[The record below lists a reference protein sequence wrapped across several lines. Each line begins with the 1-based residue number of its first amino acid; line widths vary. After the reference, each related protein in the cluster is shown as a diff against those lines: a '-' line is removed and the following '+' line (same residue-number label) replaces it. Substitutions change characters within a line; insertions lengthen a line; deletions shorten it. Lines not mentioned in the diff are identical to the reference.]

1 MVTEISVTIPHK
13 IKDSFKSE
21 RYILAFQMCLQRDLK
36 NIVTALI
43 ISTLLLIGL
52 ISLSFSTTANQN
64 ID

>member
-1 MVTEISVTIPHK
+1 MVTEISVTIAHK
-13 IKDSFKSE
+13 IKDCFKSE

-43 ISTLLLIGL
+43 ISTLFLIGL
-52 ISLSFSTTANQN
+52 FSLSFSATANQI